1 MDAPSFL
8 HRRALLL
15 ATLAVAASCAARP
28 PPAPLLRPSLDQ
40 VLGVVAAQGDTLL
53 FLTANQHLAPGTSV
67 AMVDPAERVAFTV
80 AAGPL
85 GGDPPDAF
93 PLVLIDEV
101 PAAAY
106 SLHSAR
112 SAGSLE
118 LPELGVAS
126 RPGAVPVD
134 PARPDLDGDGQPE
147 TVSECTSLE
156 GMHILVSTGDSEPRW
171 HAYYALGY
179 DVEPTCPD

>member
-1 MDAPSFL
+1 MASLAAGLVAALACATRPAPSPQ
-8 HRRALLL
+8 H
-15 ATLAVAASCAARP
+15 
-28 PPAPLLRPSLDQ
+28 PSLDQ
-40 VLGVVAAQGDTLL
+40 VLGVIAAQGDALL
-53 FLTANQHLAPGTSV
+53 FMTANQHLPAGASV
-67 AMVDPAERVAFTV
+67 ALVDPAERVVFTV
-80 AAGPL
+80 ASGPL
-85 GGDPPDAF
+85 GGDPPGAF

-106 SLHSAR
+106 RLHSAR
-112 SAGSLE
+112 SADSLE

-126 RPGAVPVD
+126 LPGAAAIDSV
-134 PARPDLDGDGQPE
+134 RPDLDGDGQPE

-156 GMHILVSTGDSEPRW
+156 GMHIVVSTGDNERW